1 MLAKYTQESK
11 ESLFFNY
18 KEADYDVTRNE
29 NGAP

>member
-18 KEADYDVTRNE
+18 KEINYAVTRNGS
-29 NGAP
+29 GAP